1 MTNSNPPIRANSPI
15 PANAPIL
22 ATAPIP
28 ADVERDPAHLAAA
41 EWFVRLQGTEVS
53 VEETLAWQGWL
64 SESPYH
70 AQAFARIEEVSQ
82 VLRSVPPP
90 PAVAAS
96 RLASDRYD
104 ASIPLRDWREPRAT
118 WPWVTLALAAVCA
131 GIVFSAVFWKTPAPN
146 TLSTAVGENRLVT
159 LSDGSTISLGGDT
172 RIVVVVSEKER
183 TVELT
188 RGEALFKV
196 AKDAVRPFKV
206 RAGNATVVAIGTAF
220 DVQRDSDRAIVSVTE
235 GRVLVEPAVDFLP
248 VSLLQEFKPNL
259 RTVRLDAGQQTT
271 AGSTGIA
278 EPSQVEDPTAATAWQ
293 SGRLAFHLQP
303 LRYVLEDVNRY
314 ASKPI
319 VFEGGNVGEL
329 VITGTVER
337 ENIKGWIGSLERA
350 FDLEAVEEEDRIV
363 IRAR

>member
-1 MTNSNPPIRANSPI
+1 MTNLNSPM
-15 PANAPIL
+15 PAKGPIL
-22 ATAPIP
+22 PTAPIP
-28 ADVERDPAHLAAA
+28 ADVERDPTHLAAA
-41 EWFVRLQGTEVS
+41 EWFVHMQSAEVS
-53 VEETLAWQGWL
+53 IEETLACQKWL
-64 SESPYH
+64 SESPDH
-70 AQAFARIEEVSQ
+70 AQAFARIEEVSR
-82 VLRSVPPP
+82 VLRSVPAP
-90 PAVAAS
+90 PAAAAR
-96 RLASDRYD
+96 RLDGDRYD
-104 ASIPLRDWREPRAT
+104 GSIPLKDWKQPRAV

-131 GIVFSAVFWKTPAPN
+131 GIVFSAVFWRTPTPN
-146 TLSTAVGENRLVT
+146 TFSTAVGENRVVT
-159 LSDGSTISLGGDT
+159 LSDGSTISLGGNT
-172 RIVVVVSEKER
+172 RIAVVISERER
-183 TVELT
+183 TVDLT

-206 RAGNATVVAIGTAF
+206 RAGDATVVAIGTAF
-220 DVQRDSDRAIVSVTE
+220 DVQRDSDHATVSVTE

-278 EPSQVEDPTAATAWQ
+278 EPSQVEDPAAATAWQ

-319 VFEGGNVGEL
+319 VLEGEGLGEL

-337 ENIKGWIGSLERA
+337 ENIKGWVGSLERV
-350 FDLEAVEEEDRIV
+350 FDLEAVEEDDRIV